1 MSSNITLEALAN
13 EIKILKAEINNLK
26 EETKSIARNE
36 VEYHKNIIKNDL
48 RDELRKELASKDDVL
63 LVKKEVEMIRTELKG
78 EIDLVRGEME
88 LLRREMEILKREMI
102 IMTLIIILA
111 MYAPDI
117 LGKIGILF
125 K

>member
-78 EIDLVRGEME
+78 EIGVLQGKIE
-88 LLRREMEILKREMI
+88 LLRRDMI
-102 IMTLIIILA
+102 IIALIIILA